1 MKEVKIM
8 ITLGLIALLILI
20 ALVLILI
27 GAGGFIVGFGWIL
40 FIVADVALAIWIIG
54 KIIKKLCGK

>member
-1 MKEVKIM
+1 M
-8 ITLGLIALLILI
+8 ITLGIIALLILI

-40 FIVADVALAIWIIG
+40 FILADIGLALWIIV

>member
-1 MKEVKIM
+1 M

-40 FIVADVALAIWIIG
+40 FIAADVALAIWLIG
-54 KIIKKLCGK
+54 KIIKKLFKK

>member
-1 MKEVKIM
+1 M

-40 FIVADVALAIWIIG
+40 FIIADIGLAIWLIG